1 MTDTEV
7 LEVYSSMVEQFGD
20 KLPDPEHH
28 PIQFKYYYR
37 LFKWIKQNERTN

>member
-1 MTDTEV
+1 VTDVEA
-7 LEVYSSMVEQFGD
+7 LEIYSSMVEHFGD

-37 LFKWIKQNERTN
+37 LFKWIKQNEQTN